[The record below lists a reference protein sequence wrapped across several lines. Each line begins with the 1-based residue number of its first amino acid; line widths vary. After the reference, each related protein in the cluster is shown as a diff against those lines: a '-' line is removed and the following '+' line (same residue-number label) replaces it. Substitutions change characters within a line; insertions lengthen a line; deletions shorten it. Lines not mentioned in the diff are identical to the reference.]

1 MDRTRFNAIL
11 PKLIFSELQCGTE
24 QFREGAKSVF
34 GVDTAQEA
42 KCAVH
47 ALTGEAPPQA
57 KKKRGRPKKVAK
69 VENSEIIEID

>member
-24 QFREGAKSVF
+24 QFREGAKSVLN
-34 GVDTAQEA
+34 VETAQEA

-47 ALTGEAPPQA
+47 ALTGHEAP
-57 KKKRGRPKKVAK
+57 KKRGRPAKRKVAK
-69 VENSEIIEID
+69 VENNEIIEID